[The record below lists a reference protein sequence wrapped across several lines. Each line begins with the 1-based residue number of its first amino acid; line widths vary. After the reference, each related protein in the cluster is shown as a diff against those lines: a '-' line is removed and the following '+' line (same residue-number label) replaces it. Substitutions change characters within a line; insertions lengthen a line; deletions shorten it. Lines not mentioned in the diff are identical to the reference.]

1 MHSGRWG
8 LSRETISLLCLRHDH
23 FSCGIFFCLIPQ
35 PINQYH
41 NALQKA
47 QMRLFF
53 CLSDLYLY
61 FSTGSNVII
70 LCVYY
75 SCTLIALNYKE
86 KVITFTNWQLKK
98 KDSGIGTRTN
108 SSMMTY
114 AQRSGVIDIKVNTMH
129 IFYAH
134 FSKINVP
141 ITLLNLIFKF

>member
-98 KDSGIGTRTN
+98 KGFWDWNPYKFKYDDVCTTECCYWYKSK
-108 SSMMTY
+108 Y
-114 AQRSGVIDIKVNTMH
+114 H
-129 IFYAH
+129 AH
-134 FSKINVP
+134 FLCTFFYN
-141 ITLLNLIFKF
+141 